1 MLVSGKWFDPV
12 IGIDIHLIQ
21 PPGPVPPIPVPH
33 PFIGIVYDPMGLAV
47 GMAINA
53 AISGVFGGPF
63 SGPVL
68 INGLPA
74 ANTGMQVKGMPV
86 HVPIGGVF
94 VNPPS
99 NEGTIITGS
108 KTVHILG
115 SSGARLTS
123 SVITCNDPVNLP
135 TSVVMSIPVGA
146 PVFTGGPT
154 AVDWAAAVL
163 AGIRT
168 KWVSEKLHKLLGA
181 KPGSWRSKLICF
193 FTGHPVD
200 VVTGRVLTDSVDA

>member
-1 MLVSGKWFDPV
+1 MLFSAKWFDPV

-47 GMAINA
+47 GMAISA
-53 AISGVFGGPF
+53 AMSGLFGGSF

-74 ANTGMQVKGMPV
+74 ANTGTHVKGMPV
-86 HVPIGGVF
+86 HIPIGGVF

-108 KTVHILG
+108 KTVHVLG
-115 SSGARLTS
+115 SSAARLTS
-123 SVITCNDPVNLP
+123 NVITCNDPVNLP
-135 TSVVMSIPVGA
+135 TSLVMAIPMGP
-146 PVFTGGPT
+146 PVFIGGPIGLDI
-154 AVDWAAAVL
+154 VAAL
-163 AGIRT
+163 M
-168 KWVSEKLHKLLGA
+168 S
-181 KPGSWRSKLICF
+181 
-193 FTGHPVD
+193 
-200 VVTGRVLTDSVDA
+200 